1 MAALGV
7 EEVCELV
14 TRPRCRVVEDRK
26 CETQYLRQYEET
38 CPPSQP
44 GDGLCHQEENC
55 RYVEKE
61 VCNTHYE
68 TLQVGDISVK
78 VSYLSFCGRRR
89 FALLSTT
96 RSVRLSTASSAGRRR
111 RRTVRRVRRSAG
123 LRMTS

>member
-68 TLQVGDISVK
+68 TLQVGDISVSLF
-78 VSYLSFCGRRR
+78 VSFFLW
-89 FALLSTT
+89 
-96 RSVRLSTASSAGRRR
+96 
-111 RRTVRRVRRSAG
+111 
-123 LRMTS
+123 